1 MNIYL
6 RFLKYMRPYW
16 PSLLIATVCMAV
28 FAATNGILA
37 YLMGPAVNILFSGDK
52 GAVPDFLPFEIP
64 AISPGGMGFFVPLA
78 IIVVAF
84 IKGASSYGN
93 TYYMGYVGQMMISD
107 IRKNLYDRILKL
119 PLNFFTSHPTGSL
132 SSRITLDVN
141 MLQKTAADALT
152 NSLKQN
158 LALVVLVGVM
168 IKMDWKL
175 ALASCLIFPLA
186 MYPAIKLGRT
196 IKNATRKGQV
206 TMGNMNSLVYEA
218 ISGVRI
224 VKAFSMENYESERLE
239 KENERFTKYSI
250 KTIKVRGISTP
261 LMETI
266 GAIGFAITLW
276 YASYRISSGTLTPQ
290 AFVSFFTALIMMYQ
304 PIKALNGVHLDIQ
317 QGIASATRIFE
328 VMDMPVE
335 PAVQKGTLKLDG
347 LKASIEYRGVG
358 FSYDKDE
365 VLKDVNLKVKKCEKI
380 AIVGTSGA
388 GKTTFVNLLPRFYDP
403 TSGKILIDG
412 VDITNLTLPSLRAL
426 VAIVSQDI
434 ILFNDTVK
442 RNIAYGDT
450 EKTDEDI
457 KNAAIAA
464 NAHGFILKLTL
475 GYDTVI
481 GERGLKLSGGE
492 KQRLSI
498 ARAILKNAPI
508 LIMDEATSSLDSESE
523 HEVEKGLNNLMK
535 GRTAFVIAH
544 RLSTIKNADRIIVL
558 SNGEIVESGS
568 HAELLKKGGEY
579 SRLYSMQ
586 FRGMKEE
593 MAG

>member
-1 MNIYL
+1 
-6 RFLKYMRPYW
+6 
-16 PSLLIATVCMAV
+16 
-28 FAATNGILA
+28 
-37 YLMGPAVNILFSGDK
+37 
-52 GAVPDFLPFEIP
+52 
-64 AISPGGMGFFVPLA
+64 
-78 IIVVAF
+78 
-84 IKGASSYGN
+84 
-93 TYYMGYVGQMMISD
+93 
-107 IRKNLYDRILKL
+107 
-119 PLNFFTSHPTGSL
+119 
-132 SSRITLDVN
+132 
-141 MLQKTAADALT
+141 
-152 NSLKQN
+152 
-158 LALVVLVGVM
+158 
-168 IKMDWKL
+168 
-175 ALASCLIFPLA
+175 
-186 MYPAIKLGRT
+186 
-196 IKNATRKGQV
+196 
-206 TMGNMNSLVYEA
+206 
-218 ISGVRI
+218 
-224 VKAFSMENYESERLE
+224 
-239 KENERFTKYSI
+239 
-250 KTIKVRGISTP
+250 
-261 LMETI
+261 
-266 GAIGFAITLW
+266 
-276 YASYRISSGTLTPQ
+276 
-290 AFVSFFTALIMMYQ
+290 
-304 PIKALNGVHLDIQ
+304 
-317 QGIASATRIFE
+317 
-328 VMDMPVE
+328 
-335 PAVQKGTLKLDG
+335 
-347 LKASIEYRGVG
+347 
-358 FSYDKDE
+358 
-365 VLKDVNLKVKKCEKI
+365 
-380 AIVGTSGA
+380 
-388 GKTTFVNLLPRFYDP
+388 
-403 TSGKILIDG
+403 

-558 SNGEIVESGS
+558 SNGEIVESGN

-579 SRLYSMQ
+579 FRLYSMQ